1 MSNTKL
7 LDQANSLVDQAANSA
22 EQAVKSTKRLANETL
37 DSVVDASLQLRDKAL
52 QTSHSTVKYVRDEP
66 VKALLIAAATGAAL
80 MALISLMNHSR
91 ERH

>member
-1 MSNTKL
+1 MDK
-7 LDQANSLVDQAANSA
+7 ANGLVDQAENSV
-22 EQAVKSTKRLANETL
+22 QRAVKPTKRLANETL